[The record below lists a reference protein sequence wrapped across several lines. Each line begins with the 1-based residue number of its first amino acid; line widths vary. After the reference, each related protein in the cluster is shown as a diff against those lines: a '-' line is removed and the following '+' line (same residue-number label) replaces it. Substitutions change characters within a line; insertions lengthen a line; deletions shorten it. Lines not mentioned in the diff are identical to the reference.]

1 VCLCE
6 DGCSACGR
14 ATMRRA
20 TLTSVSAAAALTVA
34 MVAGTSAAAP
44 GPSPLLRA
52 KEARAQAVLAQVGAL
67 DRQFE
72 QVVEAWDG
80 ARVELGR
87 SRAQLDRNQAA
98 LVVAERQSRR
108 AQRTLQQRAVSLYE
122 GQTPTTIDVIV
133 GSTSL
138 GDMLDRLQAAQD
150 VAASDARVV
159 RSVTESTQRLRR
171 TRAKLQRIA
180 RVRAVALAQLNA
192 NRAEIGTML
201 AKRRTLLA
209 SVQAE
214 VATIRERERRQQLA
228 LAAAARAR
236 VARQVAAAHARVAA
250 AARADAAAQVA
261 ARNAPQPAAAV
272 VTTPTHAL
280 TPTTPPATTA
290 AAPASPTTSS
300 PAPVVPPV
308 SVPVAPAPPVV
319 SAGAGH
325 PEAAA
330 VALQY
335 LGVRYAWGGST
346 PAGFDCSG
354 LVMYV
359 YAQLGIQLPHYA
371 ADQYLSGTPISRSS
385 LQPGDLVF
393 FDGLSHVGIYIG
405 NGQMVHAPHTG
416 DVVRISNLSEFD
428 SGYVGA
434 RRI

>member
-1 VCLCE
+1 
-6 DGCSACGR
+6 
-14 ATMRRA
+14 M
-20 TLTSVSAAAALTVA
+20 LTVLA
-34 MVAGTSAAAP
+34 VAATSAAAP

-52 KEARAQAVLAQVGAL
+52 KEARAQAVLKQVGAL

-87 SRAQLDRNQAA
+87 SRAQLARNQAA
-98 LVVAERQSRR
+98 LVVAQRQSQR
-108 AQRTLQQRAVSLYE
+108 AQRTLQNLVVSLYE
-122 GQTPTTIDVIV
+122 GQTLTTIDVVV

-138 GDMLDRLQAAQD
+138 SDMLDRLQAAQA

-159 RSVTESTQRLRR
+159 RSVTETTRRLRR
-171 TRAKLQRIA
+171 TRAKLQRIQHT
-180 RVRAVALAQLNA
+180 RAVALAQLNT

-201 AKRRTLLA
+201 AKRRTLLS

-214 VATIRERERRQQLA
+214 VATIRARERRQQLA
-228 LAAAARAR
+228 LAKAARERITRQIAAAQARAKAAARAH
-236 VARQVAAAHARVAA
+236 AATEA
-250 AARADAAAQVA
+250 AARKAT
-261 ARNAPQPAAAV
+261 QPAAA
-272 VTTPTHAL
+272 TTPT
-280 TPTTPPATTA
+280 PTLAPTHPTSAATTA
-290 AAPASPTTSS
+290 AAPASQTTSS
-300 PAPVVPPV
+300 PAPAATTPV
-308 SVPVAPAPPVV
+308 TLPVAPAPPIVP
-319 SAGAGH
+319 APAGH

-335 LGVRYAWGGST
+335 LGVPYLWGGST

-371 ADQYLSGTPISRSS
+371 ADQYLSGTPVARSD

-393 FDGLSHVGIYIG
+393 FDGLTHVGIYIG
-405 NGQMVHAPHTG
+405 NGQIVHAPHTG
-416 DVVRISNLSEFD
+416 DVVRISNLTDFGNS
-428 SGYVGA
+428 YVGA

>member
-1 VCLCE
+1 
-6 DGCSACGR
+6 
-14 ATMRRA
+14 MRRA
-20 TLTSVSAAAALTVA
+20 TLTSVSAAAALTVVVV
-34 MVAGTSAAAP
+34 VAGTSAAAP
-44 GPSPLLRA
+44 GQSPLLRA

-72 QVVEAWDG
+72 QVVEAWNG

-159 RSVTESTQRLRR
+159 RSVTESTQHLRR
-171 TRAKLQRIA
+171 ARSKLQRIA
-180 RVRAVALAQLNA
+180 HARAVALAQLNA

-236 VARQVAAAHARVAA
+236 VARQVAAVQARAAA
-250 AARADAAAQVA
+250 AARADAAAEAA
-261 ARNAPQPAAAV
+261 ARKTTQPAAAA

-280 TPTTPPATTA
+280 TQTTPPATTP

-300 PAPVVPPV
+300 PAPVVTPV
-308 SVPVAPAPPVV
+308 TVPVAPAPPVV

-325 PEAAA
+325 PEAA
-330 VALQY
+330 VIALQY
-335 LGVRYAWGGST
+335 LGVPYVWGGST

-371 ADQYLSGTPISRSS
+371 ADQYLSGTPVSRSN

-405 NGQMVHAPHTG
+405 NGQIVHAPHIG
-416 DVVRISNLSEFD
+416 DVVRISKLSDFD

>member
-1 VCLCE
+1 
-6 DGCSACGR
+6 
-14 ATMRRA
+14 MRRA
-20 TLTSVSAAAALTVA
+20 TLTSVSAAAALTLVLA
-34 MVAGTSAAAP
+34 AGTPAAP
-44 GPSPLLRA
+44 GQSPLLRA

-67 DRQFE
+67 DHQFE
-72 QVVEAWDG
+72 RVVEAWDG
-80 ARVELGR
+80 ARLELGR
-87 SRAQLDRNQAA
+87 SRAQLDHNQAA
-98 LVVAERQSRR
+98 LVVAEGQNRR

-171 TRAKLQRIA
+171 TRANLQRIA
-180 RVRAVALAQLNA
+180 HARAVAFARLNA

-214 VATIRERERRQQLA
+214 VATIRKRERRQQLA

-236 VARQVAAAHARVAA
+236 VARQVAAVQARAAA
-250 AARADAAAQVA
+250 AARADAAAAVRKAQ
-261 ARNAPQPAAAV
+261 QPAAA
-272 VTTPTHAL
+272 PL
-280 TPTTPPATTA
+280 TSATLTKATRPATTP

-300 PAPVVPPV
+300 PAPVLTPVTVPI
-308 SVPVAPAPPVV
+308 APAPPVV

-330 VALQY
+330 IALQY
-335 LGVRYAWGGST
+335 LGVRYVWGGST

-371 ADQYLSGTPISRSS
+371 ADQYLSGTPVSRGN

-416 DVVRISNLSEFD
+416 DVVRISNLSDFGG
-428 SGYVGA
+428 GYVGA

>member
-1 VCLCE
+1 M
-6 DGCSACGR
+6 G
-14 ATMRRA
+14 RA
-20 TLTSVSAAAALTVA
+20 TLTSVLAAAALTLVV
-34 MVAGTSAAAP
+34 VAGTSAAAP
-44 GPSPLLRA
+44 GQSPLLRA
-52 KEARAQAVLAQVGAL
+52 NEARAQAVLAQVGAL

-98 LVVAERQSRR
+98 LAVAERQNRR
-108 AQRTLQQRAVSLYE
+108 AQRTLQQRAISLYE

-159 RSVTESTQRLRR
+159 RSVTESTQRLRHTR
-171 TRAKLQRIA
+171 TKLQGI
-180 RVRAVALAQLNA
+180 VHTRAVALAQLNA
-192 NRAEIGTML
+192 NRAQIGTML

-236 VARQVAAAHARVAA
+236 VARQVSAVQARAAA
-250 AARADAAAQVA
+250 AARAEAAAQSA
-261 ARNAPQPAAAV
+261 ARKAPQPAAAA

-280 TPTTPPATTA
+280 TETTPPTTTPAT
-290 AAPASPTTSS
+290 PASPTTS
-300 PAPVVPPV
+300 
-308 SVPVAPAPPVV
+308 APAPAVAPVTETV
-319 SAGAGH
+319 SSATAPPVPSAEAGH
-325 PEAAA
+325 PEAA
-330 VALQY
+330 VIALRY
-335 LGVRYAWGGST
+335 LGVRYVWGGST

-371 ADQYLSGTPISRSS
+371 ADQYLSGTPVSRSN

-416 DVVRISNLSEFD
+416 DVVRISTLSDFD
-428 SGYVGA
+428 NGYVGA